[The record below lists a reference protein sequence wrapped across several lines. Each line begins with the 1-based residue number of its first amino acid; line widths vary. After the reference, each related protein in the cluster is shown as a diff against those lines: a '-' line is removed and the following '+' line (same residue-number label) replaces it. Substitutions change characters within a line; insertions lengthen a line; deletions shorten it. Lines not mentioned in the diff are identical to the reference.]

1 MAGSVFGNIL
11 KCTTWG
17 ESHGPALGAVLDG
30 CPAGLAI
37 DEDYIQ
43 MFMDRRKPGQSD
55 FSTKRNE
62 SDKVMILSGVFEG
75 KTTGTPISLMI
86 NNNSQI
92 SKDYSNIAECY
103 RPGHADYTF
112 DEKYGFRDYRGG
124 GRSSGRETAGRV
136 AAGAIAIKLLSEFG
150 INFTTFVES
159 VGDISIDYNKFDKN
173 EISNNKLYMP
183 DKDAAEKAAEYLKN
197 VSADK
202 DSSGAVVKCIID
214 NVPAGLGD
222 PVFDKLDARLASA
235 IMSIGAVKS
244 FEVGNGKAVSKL
256 KGSENNDE
264 FYIDNGEVRKKTN
277 NSGGILGGISDGS
290 SIILTAAFKPT
301 PSIYKSQ
308 KTVNNKHEDIE
319 LEIKGRHDPIIAP
332 RAVVVVEAMSALVIA
347 DALLMNCS
355 SKLDNVKKI
364 YEV

>member
-173 EISNNKLYMP
+173 EISNNKLLGEALELFR
-183 DKDAAEKAAEYLKN
+183 KSSETGNEAAERALAEMGP
-197 VSADK
+197 
-202 DSSGAVVKCIID
+202 DSQGTR
-214 NVPAGLGD
+214 GW
-222 PVFDKLDARLASA
+222 
-235 IMSIGAVKS
+235 
-244 FEVGNGKAVSKL
+244 
-256 KGSENNDE
+256 
-264 FYIDNGEVRKKTN
+264 
-277 NSGGILGGISDGS
+277 
-290 SIILTAAFKPT
+290 
-301 PSIYKSQ
+301 
-308 KTVNNKHEDIE
+308 
-319 LEIKGRHDPIIAP
+319 
-332 RAVVVVEAMSALVIA
+332 
-347 DALLMNCS
+347 
-355 SKLDNVKKI
+355 
-364 YEV
+364 